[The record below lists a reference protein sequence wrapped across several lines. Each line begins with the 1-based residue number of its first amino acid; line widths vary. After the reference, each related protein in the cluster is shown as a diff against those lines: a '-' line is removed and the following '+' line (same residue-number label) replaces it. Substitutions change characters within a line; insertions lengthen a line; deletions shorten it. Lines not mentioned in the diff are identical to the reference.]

1 MVRSFNSGVSGLQQ
15 FQQRMDVIGNNIANV
30 HTTGYKTARAEFS
43 DTFSETLRS
52 SGSSGSMQVGTG
64 VATAS
69 IHSKFTQG
77 SREVTGNDT
86 DVTISGEGFFIV
98 KDTSTNVEYA
108 TRSGNFSVDKSGYLT
123 LDGKRVQG
131 YSTSDLTTRGDIRID
146 NTNDGATP
154 HAYLDPPTNSQPA
167 TMDSYYISNDGKIHV
182 VLADGNNTD
191 YVRGQILLQ
200 QFSNPNALVKEGDG
214 LYSGMDAAGG
224 LAATT
229 APGSLGLGEL
239 KTGELESSNVDLTQE
254 MTDLITT
261 QRAFQASSRIIT
273 TSDEMLQDVIGL
285 KR

>member
-1 MVRSFNSGVSGLQQ
+1 MVRSLNSGISGLQQ

-30 HTTGYKTARAEFS
+30 HTTGYKSARAEFS
-43 DTFSETLRS
+43 DTFSETLRTN
-52 SGSSGSMQVGTG
+52 GSSGSMQVGTG
-64 VATAS
+64 VATAT

-77 SREVTGNDT
+77 SREVTGKET
-86 DVTISGEGFFIV
+86 DVAINGEGFFVV
-98 KDTSTNVEYA
+98 KDTVTNVSYA

-131 YSTSDLTTRGDIRID
+131 YSTTDLTTRGDIKID
-146 NTNDGATP
+146 NTNDGTTP
-154 HAYLDPPTNSQPA
+154 HAYMDPPTNSQPA
-167 TMDSYYISNDGKIHV
+167 SMSSYYISGDGKVHV

-200 QFSNPNALVKEGDG
+200 QFSDSNALVKEGEG
-214 LYSGMDAAGG
+214 LYSGMDAAGA
-224 LAATT
+224 LAASV
-229 APGSLGLGEL
+229 APGTVGLGEL